1 MNIAQFKR
9 WLGIYGSG
17 SGGPVSWGSISGK
30 PSFST
35 VAFSGDYNDLANRP
49 SGTGTGTGTG
59 STAWADITG
68 KPSLAAVATSGNYND
83 LSNRPTIP
91 AAGGAPISRS
101 IAVTANSQAGTVVVA
116 GFGTPT
122 DLAATTATVSAAGDA
137 VTIGTLGGFKVSA
150 VSVNYGAGF
159 NTGTVFTINIPDPF
173 GAASIDAHPLG
184 TLMHY
189 AGSPATEQTQL
200 YISCSLAGG
209 VVSLSKSNLTAGAA
223 ARWRAML

>member
-1 MNIAQFKR
+1 MSIAKILDTLR
-9 WLGIYGSG
+9 RVGGTSVP
-17 SGGPVSWGSISGK
+17 GGPLSWSSITGK
-30 PSFST
+30 PTFST
-35 VAFSGDYNDLANRP
+35 VAFSGDYNDLINRP
-49 SGTGTGTGTG
+49 SSTPGGA
-59 STAWADITG
+59 TAWADVTG
-68 KPSLAAVATSGNYND
+68 KPTFATVATSGDYND
-83 LSNRPTIP
+83 LKNRPTIP

-116 GFGTPT
+116 GFGASA
-122 DLAATTATVSAAGDA
+122 DLAGATATVSAAGDA

-173 GAASIDAHPLG
+173 GAASLDAHPLG

-200 YISCSLAGG
+200 YISCSLAAG